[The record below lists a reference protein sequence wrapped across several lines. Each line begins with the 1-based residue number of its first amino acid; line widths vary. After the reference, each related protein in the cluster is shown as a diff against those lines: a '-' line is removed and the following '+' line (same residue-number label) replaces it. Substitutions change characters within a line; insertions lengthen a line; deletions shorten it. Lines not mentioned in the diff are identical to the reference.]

1 MPLKRNPIDRLD
13 DMVFVVFVF
22 ASLTT
27 LLMATVVG
35 RLEQRVAALEAK
47 EPAR

>member
-1 MPLKRNPIDRLD
+1 MSAKRSPIDRLD

-27 LLMATVVG
+27 LVMAVFVD
-35 RLEQRVAALEAK
+35 RLEQRVEALEAK
-47 EPAR
+47 EGK

>member
-1 MPLKRNPIDRLD
+1 MALKRNPIDRLH

-27 LLMATVVG
+27 LGMAIVVG
-35 RLEQRVAALEAK
+35 RLEQRVEALEAK
-47 EPAR
+47 EAAR

>member
-1 MPLKRNPIDRLD
+1 MALKRNPIDRLD

-27 LLMATVVG
+27 LGMAIVVG
-35 RLEQRVAALEAK
+35 RLEQRVEALEAK
-47 EPAR
+47 EASR